1 MRNMIKALKKKYAL
15 SDQGASDL
23 FKGILY
29 SVLAN
34 ISLMLP
40 VILLAVVLNQLLSP
54 ILGIADSEKSAAFYT
69 ITGIVILAVV
79 FILVGVAYAGNA
91 ICKTFEID
99 IKKQIAKMIAKRKAE
114 QKRKAEEAAAAKEM
128 SQVTESTTTE
138 ASEDEKVSDNTMPT
152 MFSEEDRKKLEDAVS
167 KADSEEKTMQ
177 DSKVEAIEKTADSD
191 STENEAAEKT
201 VSEEKVES
209 VEKPVTT
216 TESEETPDE
225 EIKAEGTPVEE
236 TPAQEEELTDT
247 RVVDIFAELNEEP
260 VSEDAENDFEE
271 K

>member
-1 MRNMIKALKKKYAL
+1 MNKKSGCALR
-15 SDQGASDL
+15 
-23 FKGILY
+23 I
-29 SVLAN
+29 VLGGY
-34 ISLMLP
+34 LTY
-40 VILLAVVLNQLLSP
+40 
-54 ILGIADSEKSAAFYT
+54 LGIRILSEMIQQRPSNMT
-69 ITGIVILAVV
+69 LMSVLAVV

-152 MFSEEDRKKLEDAVS
+152 MLSEEDRKKLEDAVS
-167 KADSEEKTMQ
+167 KADSEEKT
-177 DSKVEAIEKTADSD
+177 
-191 STENEAAEKT
+191 
-201 VSEEKVES
+201 ES

-225 EIKAEGTPVEE
+225 EIKAEETATEE
-236 TPAQEEELTDT
+236 TSVQEELTDT

>member
-1 MRNMIKALKKKYAL
+1 MNKKSGYAL
-15 SDQGASDL
+15 R
-23 FKGILY
+23 I
-29 SVLAN
+29 VLGGY
-34 ISLMLP
+34 LTY
-40 VILLAVVLNQLLSP
+40 
-54 ILGIADSEKSAAFYT
+54 LGIRILSEMIQQRPSNMT
-69 ITGIVILAVV
+69 LMSVLAVV

-138 ASEDEKVSDNTMPT
+138 VSDNTMPT
-152 MFSEEDRKKLEDAVS
+152 MLSEEDRKKLEDAVS
-167 KADSEEKTMQ
+167 KADFEEKTMQ
-177 DSKVEAIEKTADSD
+177 DSKAEVIEKTADSD

-201 VSEEKVES
+201 VSEEKTVI
-209 VEKPVTT
+209 T

>member
-1 MRNMIKALKKKYAL
+1 MNKKSGYAL
-15 SDQGASDL
+15 R
-23 FKGILY
+23 I
-29 SVLAN
+29 VLGGY
-34 ISLMLP
+34 LTY
-40 VILLAVVLNQLLSP
+40 
-54 ILGIADSEKSAAFYT
+54 LGIRILSEMIQQRPSKMTLMS
-69 ITGIVILAVV
+69 VLAVV

-138 ASEDEKVSDNTMPT
+138 VSDNTMPT
-152 MFSEEDRKKLEDAVS
+152 MLSEEDRKKLEDAVS
-167 KADSEEKTMQ
+167 KADFEEKTMQ
-177 DSKVEAIEKTADSD
+177 DSKAEAIEKTADSD

-201 VSEEKVES
+201 VSEEKTVI
-209 VEKPVTT
+209 T

>member
-1 MRNMIKALKKKYAL
+1 MNKKSGYAL
-15 SDQGASDL
+15 R
-23 FKGILY
+23 I
-29 SVLAN
+29 VLGGY
-34 ISLMLP
+34 LTY
-40 VILLAVVLNQLLSP
+40 
-54 ILGIADSEKSAAFYT
+54 LGIRILSEMIQQRPSNMT
-69 ITGIVILAVV
+69 LMSVLAVV

-99 IKKQIAKMIAKRKAE
+99 IKKQLAKMIAKRKAE
-114 QKRKAEEAAAAKEM
+114 QKRKAEEAAAAKAM

-138 ASEDEKVSDNTMPT
+138 ASEDEKISDNTMPT

-167 KADSEEKTMQ
+167 KADSEEKTKQ
-177 DSKVEAIEKTADSD
+177 DSKDEVIEKTADSE

-201 VSEEKVES
+201 AS
-209 VEKPVTT
+209 VEKLATT
-216 TESEETPDE
+216 TESEETPVE
-225 EIKAEGTPVEE
+225 EIKAEGTPVEK
-236 TPAQEEELTDT
+236 TPVQEEELTDT

>member
-1 MRNMIKALKKKYAL
+1 MNKKSGYAL
-15 SDQGASDL
+15 R
-23 FKGILY
+23 I
-29 SVLAN
+29 VLGGY
-34 ISLMLP
+34 LTY
-40 VILLAVVLNQLLSP
+40 
-54 ILGIADSEKSAAFYT
+54 LGIRILSEMIQQRPSNMT
-69 ITGIVILAVV
+69 LMSVLAVV

-91 ICKTFEID
+91 VCKTFEID

-138 ASEDEKVSDNTMPT
+138 VSDNTMPT
-152 MFSEEDRKKLEDAVS
+152 MLSEEDRKKLEDAVS
-167 KADSEEKTMQ
+167 KADFEEKTMQ
-177 DSKVEAIEKTADSD
+177 DSKAEAIEKTADSD

-201 VSEEKVES
+201 VSEEKTVI
-209 VEKPVTT
+209 T

>member
-1 MRNMIKALKKKYAL
+1 MNKKSGYAL
-15 SDQGASDL
+15 R
-23 FKGILY
+23 I
-29 SVLAN
+29 VLGGY
-34 ISLMLP
+34 LTY
-40 VILLAVVLNQLLSP
+40 
-54 ILGIADSEKSAAFYT
+54 LGIRILSEMIQQRPSNMT
-69 ITGIVILAVV
+69 LMSVLAVV

-152 MFSEEDRKKLEDAVS
+152 MLSEEDRKKLEDAVS

-177 DSKVEAIEKTADSD
+177 DSKAEVIEKTAD

-201 VSEEKVES
+201 AS
-209 VEKPVTT
+209 VEKSASVEKTVTT

>member
-1 MRNMIKALKKKYAL
+1 MNKKSGYAL
-15 SDQGASDL
+15 R
-23 FKGILY
+23 I
-29 SVLAN
+29 VLGGY
-34 ISLMLP
+34 LTY
-40 VILLAVVLNQLLSP
+40 
-54 ILGIADSEKSAAFYT
+54 LGIRILSEMIQQRPSNMT
-69 ITGIVILAVV
+69 LMSVLAVV

-114 QKRKAEEAAAAKEM
+114 QKRKAEEAAVAKEM

-138 ASEDEKVSDNTMPT
+138 ASEDEKVSDDTMPT
-152 MFSEEDRKKLEDAVS
+152 MLSEEDRKKLEDAVS
-167 KADSEEKTMQ
+167 KADFEEK
-177 DSKVEAIEKTADSD
+177 A
-191 STENEAAEKT
+191 
-201 VSEEKVES
+201 ES

>member
-1 MRNMIKALKKKYAL
+1 MNKKSGYAL
-15 SDQGASDL
+15 R
-23 FKGILY
+23 I
-29 SVLAN
+29 VLGGY
-34 ISLMLP
+34 LTY
-40 VILLAVVLNQLLSP
+40 
-54 ILGIADSEKSAAFYT
+54 LGIRILSEMIQQRPSNMT
-69 ITGIVILAVV
+69 LMSVLAVV

-152 MFSEEDRKKLEDAVS
+152 MLSEEDRKKLEDAVS
-167 KADSEEKTMQ
+167 KADFEEKT
-177 DSKVEAIEKTADSD
+177 
-191 STENEAAEKT
+191 
-201 VSEEKVES
+201 ES

-236 TPAQEEELTDT
+236 TPAQEEELTGT

>member
-1 MRNMIKALKKKYAL
+1 MNKKSGCALR
-15 SDQGASDL
+15 
-23 FKGILY
+23 I
-29 SVLAN
+29 VLGGY
-34 ISLMLP
+34 LTY
-40 VILLAVVLNQLLSP
+40 
-54 ILGIADSEKSAAFYT
+54 LGIRILSEMIQQRPSNMT
-69 ITGIVILAVV
+69 LMSVLAVV

-138 ASEDEKVSDNTMPT
+138 VSDNTMPT
-152 MFSEEDRKKLEDAVS
+152 MLSEEDRKKLEDAVS

-177 DSKVEAIEKTADSD
+177 DSKAEVIEKTADSD

-201 VSEEKVES
+201 ASEEKTVI
-209 VEKPVTT
+209 T

>member
-1 MRNMIKALKKKYAL
+1 MNKKSGYAL
-15 SDQGASDL
+15 R
-23 FKGILY
+23 I
-29 SVLAN
+29 VLGGY
-34 ISLMLP
+34 LTY
-40 VILLAVVLNQLLSP
+40 
-54 ILGIADSEKSAAFYT
+54 LGIRILSEMIQQRPSNMT
-69 ITGIVILAVV
+69 LMSVLAVV

-114 QKRKAEEAAAAKEM
+114 QKRKAEEAAVAKEM

-138 ASEDEKVSDNTMPT
+138 VSDNTMPT
-152 MFSEEDRKKLEDAVS
+152 MLSEEDRKKLEDAVS
-167 KADSEEKTMQ
+167 KADFEEKTMQ
-177 DSKVEAIEKTADSD
+177 DSKAEAIEKTAD

-209 VEKPVTT
+209 VEKLATT
-216 TESEETPDE
+216 TESEETPD
-225 EIKAEGTPVEE
+225 EE

>member
-1 MRNMIKALKKKYAL
+1 MNKKSGYAL
-15 SDQGASDL
+15 R
-23 FKGILY
+23 I
-29 SVLAN
+29 VLGGY
-34 ISLMLP
+34 LTY
-40 VILLAVVLNQLLSP
+40 
-54 ILGIADSEKSAAFYT
+54 LGIRILSEMIQQRPSNMT
-69 ITGIVILAVV
+69 LMSVLAVV

-138 ASEDEKVSDNTMPT
+138 ASEDEKVSDDTMPT
-152 MFSEEDRKKLEDAVS
+152 MLSEEDRKKLEDAVS
-167 KADSEEKTMQ
+167 KVDFEEKTMQ
-177 DSKVEAIEKTADSD
+177 DSKAEAIEKTADSD

-201 VSEEKVES
+201 ASEEKA
-209 VEKPVTT
+209 
-216 TESEETPDE
+216 ESEETPDE

>member
-1 MRNMIKALKKKYAL
+1 MNKKSGYAL
-15 SDQGASDL
+15 R
-23 FKGILY
+23 I
-29 SVLAN
+29 VLGGY
-34 ISLMLP
+34 LTY
-40 VILLAVVLNQLLSP
+40 
-54 ILGIADSEKSAAFYT
+54 LGIRILSEMIQQRPSNMT
-69 ITGIVILAVV
+69 LMSVLAVV

-138 ASEDEKVSDNTMPT
+138 ASEDEKVSDDTMPT
-152 MFSEEDRKKLEDAVS
+152 MLSEEDGKKLEDAVS
-167 KADSEEKTMQ
+167 KADFE
-177 DSKVEAIEKTADSD
+177 
-191 STENEAAEKT
+191 EKT
-201 VSEEKVES
+201 VSEEKTVI
-209 VEKPVTT
+209 T

-236 TPAQEEELTDT
+236 TPVQEEELTDT

>member
-1 MRNMIKALKKKYAL
+1 MNKKSGYAL
-15 SDQGASDL
+15 R
-23 FKGILY
+23 I
-29 SVLAN
+29 VLGGY
-34 ISLMLP
+34 LTY
-40 VILLAVVLNQLLSP
+40 
-54 ILGIADSEKSAAFYT
+54 LGIRILSEMIQQRPSNMT
-69 ITGIVILAVV
+69 LMSVLAVV

-152 MFSEEDRKKLEDAVS
+152 MLSEEDRKKLEDAVS

-177 DSKVEAIEKTADSD
+177 DSKAEVIEKPADSD
-191 STENEAAEKT
+191 STENEAAEKIA
-201 VSEEKVES
+201 SEEKA
-209 VEKPVTT
+209 
-216 TESEETPDE
+216 ESEETPDE
-225 EIKAEGTPVEE
+225 EIKAEETPVEE
-236 TPAQEEELTDT
+236 TPVQEEELTDT

>member
-1 MRNMIKALKKKYAL
+1 MNKKSGYAL
-15 SDQGASDL
+15 R
-23 FKGILY
+23 I
-29 SVLAN
+29 VLGGY
-34 ISLMLP
+34 LTY
-40 VILLAVVLNQLLSP
+40 
-54 ILGIADSEKSAAFYT
+54 LGIRILSEMIQQRPSNMT
-69 ITGIVILAVV
+69 LMSVLAVV

-138 ASEDEKVSDNTMPT
+138 VSDNTMPP
-152 MFSEEDRKKLEDAVS
+152 MLSEEDRKKLEDAVS
-167 KADSEEKTMQ
+167 KADFEEKTMQ
-177 DSKVEAIEKTADSD
+177 DSKAEAIEKTADSD
-191 STENEAAEKT
+191 STENEAAEKA
-201 VSEEKVES
+201 ES

-216 TESEETPDE
+216 TESEETSDE
-225 EIKAEGTPVEE
+225 EIKPEGTPVEE

>member
-1 MRNMIKALKKKYAL
+1 MNKKSGYAL
-15 SDQGASDL
+15 R
-23 FKGILY
+23 I
-29 SVLAN
+29 VLGGY
-34 ISLMLP
+34 LTY
-40 VILLAVVLNQLLSP
+40 
-54 ILGIADSEKSAAFYT
+54 LGIRILSEMIQQRPSNMT
-69 ITGIVILAVV
+69 LMSVLAVV

-128 SQVTESTTTE
+128 SQVTESATTE
-138 ASEDEKVSDNTMPT
+138 VSEDEKVSDNTMPT
-152 MFSEEDRKKLEDAVS
+152 MLSEEDRKKLEDAVS

-177 DSKVEAIEKTADSD
+177 DSKAEAIEKA
-191 STENEAAEKT
+191 

>member
-1 MRNMIKALKKKYAL
+1 MNKKSGYAL
-15 SDQGASDL
+15 R
-23 FKGILY
+23 I
-29 SVLAN
+29 VLGGY
-34 ISLMLP
+34 LTY
-40 VILLAVVLNQLLSP
+40 
-54 ILGIADSEKSAAFYT
+54 LGIRILSEMIQQRPSNMT
-69 ITGIVILAVV
+69 LMSVLAVV

-152 MFSEEDRKKLEDAVS
+152 MLSEEDRKKLEDAVS
-167 KADSEEKTMQ
+167 KADFEEKT
-177 DSKVEAIEKTADSD
+177 
-191 STENEAAEKT
+191 
-201 VSEEKVES
+201 ES

-225 EIKAEGTPVEE
+225 EIKAEETATEE
-236 TPAQEEELTDT
+236 TSVQEELTDT

>member
-1 MRNMIKALKKKYAL
+1 MNKKSGCALR
-15 SDQGASDL
+15 
-23 FKGILY
+23 I
-29 SVLAN
+29 VLGGY
-34 ISLMLP
+34 LTY
-40 VILLAVVLNQLLSP
+40 
-54 ILGIADSEKSAAFYT
+54 LGIRILSEMIQQRPSNMT
-69 ITGIVILAVV
+69 LMSVLAVV

-152 MFSEEDRKKLEDAVS
+152 MLSEEDRKKLEDAVS

-177 DSKVEAIEKTADSD
+177 DSKAEAIETA
-191 STENEAAEKT
+191 
-201 VSEEKVES
+201 SEEKA
-209 VEKPVTT
+209 
-216 TESEETPDE
+216 ESEETPDE

>member
-1 MRNMIKALKKKYAL
+1 MNKKSGYAL
-15 SDQGASDL
+15 R
-23 FKGILY
+23 I
-29 SVLAN
+29 VLGGY
-34 ISLMLP
+34 LTY
-40 VILLAVVLNQLLSP
+40 
-54 ILGIADSEKSAAFYT
+54 LGIRILSEMIQQRPSNMT
-69 ITGIVILAVV
+69 LMSVLAVV

-114 QKRKAEEAAAAKEM
+114 QKRKAEEAAAAKKM

-138 ASEDEKVSDNTMPT
+138 VSDNTMPT
-152 MFSEEDRKKLEDAVS
+152 MLSEEDRKKLEDAVS

-177 DSKVEAIEKTADSD
+177 DSKAEAIEKTADSD
-191 STENEAAEKT
+191 STENEAVEKT
-201 VSEEKVES
+201 ASEEKTES

>member
-1 MRNMIKALKKKYAL
+1 MNKKSGYAL
-15 SDQGASDL
+15 R
-23 FKGILY
+23 I
-29 SVLAN
+29 VLGGY
-34 ISLMLP
+34 LTY
-40 VILLAVVLNQLLSP
+40 
-54 ILGIADSEKSAAFYT
+54 LGIRILSEMIQQRPSNMT
-69 ITGIVILAVV
+69 LMSVLAVV

-138 ASEDEKVSDNTMPT
+138 VSDNTMPT
-152 MFSEEDRKKLEDAVS
+152 MLSEEDRKKLEDAVS
-167 KADSEEKTMQ
+167 KADFEEKTMQ
-177 DSKVEAIEKTADSD
+177 DSKAEAIEKTADSD

-201 VSEEKVES
+201 VSEEKTVI
-209 VEKPVTT
+209 T

-236 TPAQEEELTDT
+236 TPAHEEELTDT

>member
-1 MRNMIKALKKKYAL
+1 MNKKSGYAL
-15 SDQGASDL
+15 R
-23 FKGILY
+23 I
-29 SVLAN
+29 VLGGY
-34 ISLMLP
+34 LTY
-40 VILLAVVLNQLLSP
+40 
-54 ILGIADSEKSAAFYT
+54 LGIRILSEMIQQRPSNMT
-69 ITGIVILAVV
+69 LMSVLAVV

-114 QKRKAEEAAAAKEM
+114 QKRKAEEAAVAKEM

-138 ASEDEKVSDNTMPT
+138 VSDNTMPT
-152 MFSEEDRKKLEDAVS
+152 MLSEEDRKKLEDAVS
-167 KADSEEKTMQ
+167 KVDFEEKTMQ
-177 DSKVEAIEKTADSD
+177 DSKAEAIEKTADSD

-201 VSEEKVES
+201 ASEEKA
-209 VEKPVTT
+209 
-216 TESEETPDE
+216 ESEETPDE

>member
-1 MRNMIKALKKKYAL
+1 MNKKSGYAL
-15 SDQGASDL
+15 R
-23 FKGILY
+23 I
-29 SVLAN
+29 VLGGY
-34 ISLMLP
+34 LTY
-40 VILLAVVLNQLLSP
+40 
-54 ILGIADSEKSAAFYT
+54 LGIRILSEMIQQRPSNMT
-69 ITGIVILAVV
+69 LMSVLAVV

-138 ASEDEKVSDNTMPT
+138 VSDNTMPT
-152 MFSEEDRKKLEDAVS
+152 MLSEEDRKKLEDAVS

-177 DSKVEAIEKTADSD
+177 DSKAEVIEKTADSD

-201 VSEEKVES
+201 VSEEKTVI
-209 VEKPVTT
+209 T

-225 EIKAEGTPVEE
+225 EIKAEETPVEE

>member
-1 MRNMIKALKKKYAL
+1 MNKKSGCALR
-15 SDQGASDL
+15 
-23 FKGILY
+23 I
-29 SVLAN
+29 VLGGY
-34 ISLMLP
+34 LTY
-40 VILLAVVLNQLLSP
+40 
-54 ILGIADSEKSAAFYT
+54 LGIRILSEMIQQRPSNMT
-69 ITGIVILAVV
+69 LMSVLAVV

-114 QKRKAEEAAAAKEM
+114 QKQKAEEAAAAKEM

-152 MFSEEDRKKLEDAVS
+152 MLSEEDRKKLEDAVS
-167 KADSEEKTMQ
+167 KADFEEKT
-177 DSKVEAIEKTADSD
+177 
-191 STENEAAEKT
+191 
-201 VSEEKVES
+201 ES

-225 EIKAEGTPVEE
+225 EIKAEETATEE
-236 TPAQEEELTDT
+236 TSVQEELTDT

>member
-1 MRNMIKALKKKYAL
+1 MNKKSGYAL
-15 SDQGASDL
+15 R
-23 FKGILY
+23 I
-29 SVLAN
+29 VLGGY
-34 ISLMLP
+34 LTY
-40 VILLAVVLNQLLSP
+40 
-54 ILGIADSEKSAAFYT
+54 LGIRILSEMIQQRPSNMT
-69 ITGIVILAVV
+69 LMSVLAVV

-138 ASEDEKVSDNTMPT
+138 VSDNTMPT
-152 MFSEEDRKKLEDAVS
+152 MLSEEDRKKLEDAVS

-177 DSKVEAIEKTADSD
+177 DSKAEAIEKTADSD

-201 VSEEKVES
+201 ASEEKA
-209 VEKPVTT
+209 
-216 TESEETPDE
+216 ESEETPDE

>member
-1 MRNMIKALKKKYAL
+1 MNKKSGYAL
-15 SDQGASDL
+15 R
-23 FKGILY
+23 I
-29 SVLAN
+29 VLGGY
-34 ISLMLP
+34 LTY
-40 VILLAVVLNQLLSP
+40 
-54 ILGIADSEKSAAFYT
+54 LGIRILSEMIQQRPSNMT
-69 ITGIVILAVV
+69 LMSVLAVV

-114 QKRKAEEAAAAKEM
+114 QKRKAEEAAVAKEM
-128 SQVTESTTTE
+128 SQVTESTMTE
-138 ASEDEKVSDNTMPT
+138 VSDNTMPT
-152 MFSEEDRKKLEDAVS
+152 MLSEEDRKKLEDAVS
-167 KADSEEKTMQ
+167 KVDFEEKTMQ
-177 DSKVEAIEKTADSD
+177 DSKAEAIEKTADSD

-209 VEKPVTT
+209 VEKLATT

>member
-1 MRNMIKALKKKYAL
+1 MNKKSGYAL
-15 SDQGASDL
+15 R
-23 FKGILY
+23 I
-29 SVLAN
+29 VLGGY
-34 ISLMLP
+34 LTY
-40 VILLAVVLNQLLSP
+40 
-54 ILGIADSEKSAAFYT
+54 LGIRILSEMIQQRPSNMT
-69 ITGIVILAVV
+69 LMSVLAVV

-128 SQVTESTTTE
+128 SQVTESATTE
-138 ASEDEKVSDNTMPT
+138 VSDNTMPT
-152 MFSEEDRKKLEDAVS
+152 MLSEEDRKKLEDAVS

-177 DSKVEAIEKTADSD
+177 DSKAEAIEKTADSD

-209 VEKPVTT
+209 VEKLATT

>member
-1 MRNMIKALKKKYAL
+1 MNKKSGYAL
-15 SDQGASDL
+15 R
-23 FKGILY
+23 I
-29 SVLAN
+29 VLGGY
-34 ISLMLP
+34 LTY
-40 VILLAVVLNQLLSP
+40 
-54 ILGIADSEKSAAFYT
+54 LGIRILSEMIQQRPSNMT
-69 ITGIVILAVV
+69 LMSVLAVV

-177 DSKVEAIEKTADSD
+177 DSKDEAIEKTADSD

-201 VSEEKVES
+201 ASEEKA
-209 VEKPVTT
+209 
-216 TESEETPDE
+216 ESEETPDE

>member
-1 MRNMIKALKKKYAL
+1 MNKKSGYAL
-15 SDQGASDL
+15 R
-23 FKGILY
+23 I
-29 SVLAN
+29 VLGGY
-34 ISLMLP
+34 LTY
-40 VILLAVVLNQLLSP
+40 
-54 ILGIADSEKSAAFYT
+54 LGIRILSEMIQQRPSNMT
-69 ITGIVILAVV
+69 LMSVLAVV

-152 MFSEEDRKKLEDAVS
+152 MLSEEDRKKLEDVVS

-177 DSKVEAIEKTADSD
+177 DSKAEAIEKTADSD

-201 VSEEKVES
+201 VSEEKTVI
-209 VEKPVTT
+209 T

-225 EIKAEGTPVEE
+225 EIKAEETATEE
-236 TPAQEEELTDT
+236 TSVQEELTDT

>member
-1 MRNMIKALKKKYAL
+1 MNKKSGYAL
-15 SDQGASDL
+15 R
-23 FKGILY
+23 I
-29 SVLAN
+29 VLGGY
-34 ISLMLP
+34 LTY
-40 VILLAVVLNQLLSP
+40 
-54 ILGIADSEKSAAFYT
+54 LGIRILSEMIQQRPSNMT
-69 ITGIVILAVV
+69 LMSVLAVV

-114 QKRKAEEAAAAKEM
+114 QKRKAEEAAVAKGM

-152 MFSEEDRKKLEDAVS
+152 MLSEEDRKKLEDAVS

-177 DSKVEAIEKTADSD
+177 DSKAEVIEKTADSD

-201 VSEEKVES
+201 VSEEKTVI
-209 VEKPVTT
+209 T

-225 EIKAEGTPVEE
+225 EIKAEETATEE
-236 TPAQEEELTDT
+236 TSVQEELTDT

>member
-1 MRNMIKALKKKYAL
+1 MNKKSGYAL
-15 SDQGASDL
+15 R
-23 FKGILY
+23 I
-29 SVLAN
+29 VLGGY
-34 ISLMLP
+34 LTY
-40 VILLAVVLNQLLSP
+40 
-54 ILGIADSEKSAAFYT
+54 LGIRILSEMIQQRPSNMT
-69 ITGIVILAVV
+69 LMSVLAVV

-138 ASEDEKVSDNTMPT
+138 VSDNTMPT
-152 MFSEEDRKKLEDAVS
+152 MLSEEDRKKLEDAVS
-167 KADSEEKTMQ
+167 KADFEEKTMQ
-177 DSKVEAIEKTADSD
+177 DSKAEAIEKTADSD

-201 VSEEKVES
+201 VS
-209 VEKPVTT
+209 VEKTVTT

-225 EIKAEGTPVEE
+225 EIKAEE

>member
-1 MRNMIKALKKKYAL
+1 MNKKSGYAL
-15 SDQGASDL
+15 R
-23 FKGILY
+23 I
-29 SVLAN
+29 VLGGY
-34 ISLMLP
+34 LTY
-40 VILLAVVLNQLLSP
+40 
-54 ILGIADSEKSAAFYT
+54 LGIRILSEMIQQRPSNMT
-69 ITGIVILAVV
+69 LMSVLAVV

-138 ASEDEKVSDNTMPT
+138 VSDNTMPT
-152 MFSEEDRKKLEDAVS
+152 MLSEEDRKKLEDAVS
-167 KADSEEKTMQ
+167 KADFEEKTMQ
-177 DSKVEAIEKTADSD
+177 DSKAEAIEKTADSD

-201 VSEEKVES
+201 VSEEKTVI
-209 VEKPVTT
+209 T

-225 EIKAEGTPVEE
+225 EIKAEGIPVEE

>member
-1 MRNMIKALKKKYAL
+1 MNKKSGYAL
-15 SDQGASDL
+15 R
-23 FKGILY
+23 I
-29 SVLAN
+29 VLGGY
-34 ISLMLP
+34 LTY
-40 VILLAVVLNQLLSP
+40 
-54 ILGIADSEKSAAFYT
+54 LGIRILSEMIQQRPSNMT
-69 ITGIVILAVV
+69 LMSVLAVV

-138 ASEDEKVSDNTMPT
+138 VSDNTMPT
-152 MFSEEDRKKLEDAVS
+152 MLSEEDRKKLEDAVS

-177 DSKVEAIEKTADSD
+177 DSKAEAIEKTADSD

-201 VSEEKVES
+201 VSEEKT
-209 VEKPVTT
+209 VTT

-225 EIKAEGTPVEE
+225 EIRAEGTPVEE

>member
-1 MRNMIKALKKKYAL
+1 MNKKSGYAL
-15 SDQGASDL
+15 R
-23 FKGILY
+23 I
-29 SVLAN
+29 VLGGY
-34 ISLMLP
+34 LTY
-40 VILLAVVLNQLLSP
+40 
-54 ILGIADSEKSAAFYT
+54 LGIRILSEMIQQRPSNMT
-69 ITGIVILAVV
+69 LMSVLAVV

-152 MFSEEDRKKLEDAVS
+152 MLSEEDRKKLEDAVS
-167 KADSEEKTMQ
+167 KADFEEKTMQ
-177 DSKVEAIEKTADSD
+177 DSKAEAIEKTADSD

-201 VSEEKVES
+201 AS
-209 VEKPVTT
+209 VEKTVTT

-225 EIKAEGTPVEE
+225 EIKAEETATEE
-236 TPAQEEELTDT
+236 TSVQEELTDT